1 MHSLDRMIN
10 RSIFILLLALCHPS
24 VSACTFF
31 KITKDGKTLVGNNED
46 AWSINARVRFE
57 NGAAGEFGAVY
68 FAHYNGSPIR
78 EMMDQGGMN
87 TEGLVFDALV
97 VETSET
103 TLKPGTRWIECSA
116 LCAQIMRTCATVYDA
131 ETIMRQ
137 YSIAVLSHAML
148 VFVDRNGDYLVVEN
162 DTLFTGNDTNYAL
175 GNFRMSRCVDIDAV
189 PIERYQNGRALIANN
204 AEASLEF
211 GTAVLDKMAA
221 RRGTHDDRAGLT
233 GTLYSNLYDPQNGI
247 VHLYFYHDYNTLR
260 SFNVKEELAKGDH
273 ELDMATLFPRNADYE
288 KLVGYKTPMHSRVL
302 FYFLLVMFGIA
313 MLSALVS
320 GFSIL
325 RNVVERMRGRAATG
339 MVGWLLL
346 LLSSIGMGLIIPF
359 LIHSEGIYYFG
370 LGYATDAIHPL
381 LKYLPATL
389 FAIALI
395 LIAQSLRGFHAMFGT
410 RFGKWLACA
419 HITCLLLFTS
429 LLYYWGLVWV

>member
-1 MHSLDRMIN
+1 MIN

-57 NGAAGEFGAVY
+57 NGVAREYGAVY

-78 EMMDQGGMN
+78 EMMNQGAMN

-162 DTLFTGNDTNYAL
+162 DTLFTGNDANYAL
-175 GNFRMSRCVDIDAV
+175 GNFRMSWCVDIDAV
-189 PIERYQNGRALIANN
+189 PIERYQNGRTLLTNN
-204 AEASLEF
+204 SEATLEF
-211 GTAVLDKMAA
+211 GTAALDKMAA
-221 RRGTHDDRAGLT
+221 RRGTHDERAGLT
-233 GTLYSNLYDPQNGI
+233 GTLYSNLYDPHNGI

-273 ELDMATLFPRNADYE
+273 ELDMASLFPRNADYE
-288 KLVGYKTPMHSRVL
+288 KLVAYVTPHHRRAL
-302 FYFLLVMFGIA
+302 FYFLLVIFGIA
-313 MLSALVS
+313 LLSALVS

-325 RNVVERMRGRAATG
+325 RNVVERMHGRATTG

-346 LLSSIGMGLIIPF
+346 LLNSVGMGLIIPF

-370 LGYATDAIHPL
+370 LGYATDAIHPTIKYIPFL
-381 LKYLPATL
+381 LAFLAGTL
-389 FAIALI
+389 AFFTYKCWHTRSTVLERWFSGANLI
-395 LIAQSLRGFHAMFGT
+395 SAVCMVGLFG
-410 RFGKWLACA
+410 
-419 HITCLLLFTS
+419 
-429 LLYYWGLVWV
+429 YWGLFSL